1 MEAKR
6 SPILFGVRTHISG
19 YVQLVFLSFFASER
33 SVQGFRIYLPEGF
46 VSAPTLEGLVGTVF
60 EGGPTGR
67 NGGQGW

>member
-1 MEAKR
+1 M
-6 SPILFGVRTHISG
+6 
-19 YVQLVFLSFFASER
+19 
-33 SVQGFRIYLPEGF
+33 QGFRIYLPEGF